1 MTPPDRPLSAA
12 STGAANEGISAA
24 SRTTTINPDPPHQH
38 AEPPRSPR
46 PDVLLRCLLYLT
58 QQLGRPVSEADIR
71 ALCPID
77 ASGMS
82 ELNFL
87 HAAQRLGY
95 KVGRSEIELKTLDGA
110 PTPFVLL
117 CSGDVP
123 PVVVAAASRG
133 NFTLVDVVNG
143 KTRAVSP
150 DELLELGYR
159 VILIKAQSGAGA
171 AGETKPIGRS
181 AGTGWRTLFNER
193 VRRVLGELI
202 AASFIINILALAT
215 PLFMMT
221 VFNKIIGQGAIDTL
235 NVLLIGMVVVY
246 LFDFLLRAVR
256 GYIASHTG
264 ARLDALIS
272 GEVVHHL
279 VHLPFQ
285 HFERTPTGLI
295 AERLRQLDV
304 LRGFF
309 TGQMPVLI
317 IDLVFVAL
325 FVAAIFLINSLMG
338 WITVGAIP
346 LFVLLSWIAHRGQ
359 RDLINQNFMALA
371 AKGSALS
378 ETVNNAVT
386 VKSLGLES
394 EIEKRWQGRVAAA
407 AWTGF
412 RANNL
417 ANIVGTLSGVLQVL
431 VTLLII
437 YVGAVSIVNNTMS
450 IGALIAANILAGR
463 ALAPMR
469 QVVAALHSLQ
479 AVQQA
484 FRRLDEIMEVP
495 TETAPGELAPLPAIK
510 GEIGFEHVFFR
521 FDEDLP
527 PVLRDIDFRIES
539 GTVVGIIGPSGS
551 GKTTISNL
559 LQGLYQ
565 PSTGRVLIDQTDIGH
580 ISPAQLRAQYGVV
593 PQDVQLFAG
602 TVRENIAMGIA
613 DKDPAR
619 VVAVARFVGAHGF
632 IQRLPHG
639 YNTVIG
645 ERGVGLSAGQ
655 RQLICIARALIR
667 NPRIIILD
675 EATSALDPATE
686 EQLLRSLKR
695 NARGRTIVMITH
707 RIAPLAIADKV
718 ALVIDGRVERL
729 GPPQDVIAYARTRMA
744 EATREAPQAAQGF
757 SLAQNL

>member
-1 MTPPDRPLSAA
+1 MAGD
-12 STGAANEGISAA
+12 GISAA
-24 SRTTTINPDPPHQH
+24 ARTTTVDPEIGSGPSR
-38 AEPPRSPR
+38 PRR
-46 PDVLLRCLLYLT
+46 DALMACLLYLT
-58 QQLGRPVSEADIR
+58 QQLGKPVSQADIR
-71 ALCPID
+71 AVCPID
-77 ASGMS
+77 AAGMT
-82 ELNFL
+82 EDNFL

-95 KVGRSEIELKTLDGA
+95 KVGRSEIDLKTLAAA

-117 CSGDVP
+117 CSGEVP
-123 PVVVAAASRG
+123 PVVVTGAARG
-133 NFTLVDVVNG
+133 GFTLVDTVAG
-143 KTRAVSP
+143 KTRTASA
-150 DELLELGYR
+150 DEVLELGYR
-159 VILIKAQSGAGA
+159 VILIKAPSGAEEATGA
-171 AGETKPIGRS
+171 KPLGRS
-181 AGTGWRTLFNER
+181 AGTGWRALFNER

-202 AASFIINILALAT
+202 AASFIINVLALAT
-215 PLFMMT
+215 PLFMMV

-304 LRGFF
+304 LRNFF

-317 IDLVFVAL
+317 IDLVFVAM
-325 FVAAIFLINSLMG
+325 FVAAIFLINTLMG
-338 WITVGAIP
+338 WITVAAIP
-346 LFVLLSWIAHRGQ
+346 FFVLLSWLSHRGQ
-359 RDLINQNFMALA
+359 RDIINQNFMALA

-417 ANIVGTLSGVLQVL
+417 ANIVATLSGVLQVL

-437 YVGAVSIVNNTMS
+437 YVGAVSIVENTMS

-495 TETAPGELAPLPAIK
+495 TEVAPGELAPLPAIK
-510 GEIGFEHVFFR
+510 GEIAFEHVFFR
-521 FDEDLP
+521 FDDDLP
-527 PVLRDIDFRIES
+527 PALRDIDLRIEAGS
-539 GTVVGIIGPSGS
+539 VIGIIGPSGS
-551 GKTTISNL
+551 GKTTLSNL

-565 PSTGRVLIDQTDIGH
+565 PTSGRVLIDQTDIGH
-580 ISPAQLRAQYGVV
+580 ISPAQLRSQFGVV

-602 TVRENIAMGIA
+602 TVRENIAMGVA

-632 IQRLPHG
+632 IQRLPQG

-686 EQLLRSLKR
+686 EQLLRALKR
-695 NARGRTIVMITH
+695 NARGRTVVMITH

-718 ALVIDGRVERL
+718 ALVIDGRIERL
-729 GPPQDVIAYARTRMA
+729 GPPQDVIAYAKVRMA
-744 EATREAPQAAQGF
+744 DATREASPPQQQTAP
-757 SLAQNL
+757 SLNLARNA

>member
-1 MTPPDRPLSAA
+1 MNPPDRPLSAA
-12 STGAANEGISAA
+12 ASGVSGDGISAA
-24 SRTTTINPDPPHQH
+24 AHTTTIDPEVRSDR
-38 AEPPRSPR
+38 EPKSRR
-46 PDVLLRCLLYLT
+46 PDALLGCLLYLT
-58 QQLGRPVSEADIR
+58 QQLGKPVSQADVR

-77 ASGMS
+77 PSGMT
-82 ELNFL
+82 EENFL

-95 KVGRSEIELKTLDGA
+95 KVGRAEIDLKSLPSA
-110 PTPFVLL
+110 PVPFVLL

-123 PVVVAAASRG
+123 PVVVTQGARG
-133 NFTLVDVVNG
+133 NFTLVDVTQG
-143 KTRAVSP
+143 KTRTASP
-150 DELLELGYR
+150 DEVLELGYR
-159 VILIKAQSGAGA
+159 IILIKPPSAAEAGAGA
-171 AGETKPIGRS
+171 QPIGRS
-181 AGTGWRTLFNER
+181 AGAGWRALFNER
-193 VRRVLGELI
+193 VRRVLGELV

-215 PLFMMT
+215 PLFMMV
-221 VFNKIIGQGAIDTL
+221 VFNKIIGQGALDTL

-246 LFDFLLRAVR
+246 FFDFVLRAVR

-309 TGQMPVLI
+309 TGQMPVMI
-317 IDLVFVAL
+317 IDLLFVAL
-325 FVAAIFLINSLMG
+325 FLGAIFFISSLMG
-338 WITVGAIP
+338 WITVAAIP
-346 LFVLLSWIAHRGQ
+346 FFVLLSWISHRGQ
-359 RDLINQNFMALA
+359 RDIISQNFMALA

-386 VKSLGLES
+386 VKALGLES

-417 ANIVGTLSGVLQVL
+417 ANIVGTMGNMLQVL
-431 VTLLII
+431 VVLLIL
-437 YVGAVSIVNNTMS
+437 YVGAVSIVENTMS

-469 QVVAALHSLQ
+469 QVVSALNSLQ
-479 AVQQA
+479 SVQQA
-484 FRRLDEIMEVP
+484 FRRLDEIMNLP
-495 TETAPGELAPLPAIK
+495 TEVAPGELAPLPAIR
-510 GEIGFEHVFFR
+510 GEIGLEHVFFR
-521 FDEDLP
+521 FEEDLP
-527 PVLRDIDFRIES
+527 PALRDIDLRIEAGS
-539 GTVVGIIGPSGS
+539 VVGIIGPSGS
-551 GKTTISNL
+551 GKTTIANL
-559 LQGLYQ
+559 LQGLYT
-565 PSTGRVLIDQTDIGH
+565 PSAGRVLIDQTDIAH
-580 ISPAQLRAQYGVV
+580 ISPAQLRSQFGVV
-593 PQDVQLFAG
+593 PQDVQLFSG
-602 TVRENIAMGIA
+602 TVRENIAMGVA

-619 VVAVARFVGAHGF
+619 VVAVARFVGAHSF
-632 IQRLPHG
+632 IQRLPQG
-639 YNTVIG
+639 YNTIVG

-675 EATSALDPATE
+675 EATSALDPSTE

-695 NARGRTIVMITH
+695 NARGRTIIMVTH
-707 RIAPLAIADKV
+707 RVAPLAIADKV

-729 GPPQDVIAYARTRMA
+729 GAPQDVIAYAKVRMA
-744 EATREAPQAAQGF
+744 EATREAPQQQQQGF
-757 SLAQNL
+757 SLAQNG